1 MSGHGRFHPLTVVPS
16 PSKVQV
22 LTPAAGDWKEQ
33 TGTESLGSRELIGC
47 KIKVSCHL
55 QPHRLA
61 RKESLNGVLL
71 PGKSNRLGFEMYSYV
86 FIFNI

>member
-1 MSGHGRFHPLTVVPS
+1 MSGHGRFHPLTVAPS
-16 PSKVQV
+16 SKG
-22 LTPAAGDWKEQ
+22 AGINAGGGDWKEQ

-61 RKESLNGVLL
+61 RKERLNGVLL